1 MSVDRPRTL
10 GDLKA
15 SGYSPESVKDEMRR
29 NLIRKLKSREALFPR
44 IIGYDETVIL
54 QITNAILSKHDVL
67 FLGLRGQGK
76 TRMLRMLTA
85 FLDDSIPV
93 VAGSEI
99 NDDPLSPLS
108 RFARDRV
115 GTEGDACP
123 IEWVGRSDRYHE
135 KLATPDVTIA
145 DLIGEVDLIKHAEG
159 RHLSSED
166 VMHFGLIPR
175 SHRGIFCMNELPDL
189 SPKIQV
195 GLFNVLEER
204 DIQIRGFTVRLPLDL
219 CLVFSANPE
228 DYTNRGRIVT
238 PLKDRIGSVVSTHY
252 PTTRDLGVT
261 ITTDNAWTERN
272 ADVAVFVPTFI
283 RSVLEE
289 TSRLARTSPHVNQ
302 ASGISVRMSIAN
314 LENAVSNAERR
325 GLLHEESHV
334 VVGIHDLTHIAP
346 SARGKME
353 LAMSDEPGEEDRLV
367 NRLLAEAIKNVFDE
381 SFKPKQFRSLVEHFE
396 SAEAVVVGDA
406 SNLPDTHKAL
416 TSLPGI
422 GEQLSNLAAQLE
434 PELPD
439 DTFRPALEVSVAG
452 FILDALHH
460 HNRLNRRETD
470 RGQAYGL

>member
-1 MSVDRPRTL
+1 MPDRPRTRGEL
-10 GDLKA
+10 RE

-29 NLIRKLKSREALFPR
+29 NLIQKLKASEELFPG
-44 IIGYDETVIL
+44 IVGYDETVVP
-54 QITNAILSKHDVL
+54 QITNAILSKHDLL

-76 TRMLRMLTA
+76 TRMLRMLIN
-85 FLDDSIPV
+85 FLDDSIPI

-99 NDDPLSPLS
+99 NDDPLMPLS
-108 RFARDRV
+108 RFSRDRV
-115 GTEGDACP
+115 ATEGDACP
-123 IEWVGRSDRYHE
+123 IEWIGRSDRYQE

-159 RHLSSED
+159 RRLSSED

-261 ITTDNAWTERN
+261 ITRENAWTNRN
-272 ADVAVFVPTFI
+272 TDIAVFVPTYI
-283 RSVLEE
+283 RSILEE
-289 TSRLARTSPHVNQ
+289 TARLARTSPHVNQ
-302 ASGISVRMSIAN
+302 TSGVSVRMSIAN

-325 GLLHEESHV
+325 GLLQGESHV
-334 VVGIHDLTHIAP
+334 AVNISDLRHITA

-367 NRLLAEAIKNVFDE
+367 HRLLSEAIKNVFDE

-396 SAEAVVVGDA
+396 SSEAITIGDN
-406 SNLPDTHKAL
+406 SNLVDTNIAL
-416 TSLPGI
+416 KTLPLLGSQI
-422 GEQLSNLAAQLE
+422 IDLVAQLE
-434 PELPD
+434 PELPTN
-439 DTFRPALEVSVAG
+439 TFRIALEVSVAG

-460 HNRLNRRETD
+460 HNRLNRRQTD
-470 RGQAYGL
+470 HGQLYGL

>member
-1 MSVDRPRTL
+1 
-10 GDLKA
+10 
-15 SGYSPESVKDEMRR
+15 
-29 NLIRKLKSREALFPR
+29 
-44 IIGYDETVIL
+44 
-54 QITNAILSKHDVL
+54 
-67 FLGLRGQGK
+67 
-76 TRMLRMLTA
+76 
-85 FLDDSIPV
+85 
-93 VAGSEI
+93 
-99 NDDPLSPLS
+99 
-108 RFARDRV
+108 
-115 GTEGDACP
+115 
-123 IEWVGRSDRYHE
+123 
-135 KLATPDVTIA
+135 
-145 DLIGEVDLIKHAEG
+145 
-159 RHLSSED
+159 
-166 VMHFGLIPR
+166 
-175 SHRGIFCMNELPDL
+175 MNELPDL

>member
-1 MSVDRPRTL
+1 MPDRPKTL
-10 GDLKA
+10 GELKA
-15 SGYSPESVKDEMRR
+15 SGYAPASVKDEMRR
-29 NLIRKLKSREALFPR
+29 HLIRKLKTRESLFPG
-44 IIGYDETVIL
+44 IVGYDESVVP
-54 QITNAILSKHDVL
+54 QIVNAILSKHDML

-85 FLDDSIPV
+85 FLDDAIPV

-115 GTEGDACP
+115 ATEGDGCP
-123 IEWVGRSDRYHE
+123 IEWVGRSERYHE

-261 ITTDNAWTERN
+261 ITKDNAWTQRD
-272 ADVAVFVPTFI
+272 ADVSVFVPSFI
-283 RSVLEE
+283 QAILEE

-302 ASGISVRMSIAN
+302 ASGVSVRMSIAN

-325 GLLHEESHV
+325 GLQLGESHV
-334 VVGIHDLTHIAP
+334 VVGIPDLAHIAP
-346 SARGKME
+346 SARGKIE
-353 LAMSDEPGEEDRLV
+353 LAMSDEPGEEGRLV
-367 NRLLAEAIKNVFDE
+367 GRLLAEAVKNVFDE
-381 SFKPKQFRSLVEHFE
+381 FFKPKQFRSLVEHFE
-396 SAEAVVVGDA
+396 SGEPVIIGDA
-406 SNLPDTHKAL
+406 NQLVETHARLASLPEFGPKLASL
-416 TSLPGI
+416 TSEVQPQLPA
-422 GEQLSNLAAQLE
+422 ENFL
-434 PELPD
+434 
-439 DTFRPALEVSVAG
+439 PALQVSIAG

-460 HNRLNRRETD
+460 HNRLNRKATD
-470 RGQAYGL
+470 IGVAYGL